1 MRTGNLELAT
11 TVRAQIDELNVQ
23 IAEAVAQR
31 FQNAIDAVNNEA
43 ARQTARLDR
52 ATRRAQIGGQTDFAA
67 MQGILGQRQGVLT
80 TQRAGLQTLID
91 QAFRQGNVDQF
102 NNLGDQIDELDIAM
116 AENTQAIKDNS
127 DAAFNLATQMIND
140 RAGFATGIFSS
151 AQGFFQALTQATGLD
166 TSAQQLAALQA
177 TNVTLADQQ
186 AGLRDQMA
194 ALLDFTPDWQQWLRN
209 LSGADLVGYLSSL
222 VASPTFAAYLDTL
235 DQTQQQSFRDLISSL
250 IGNATAVEQNTQAI
264 TDLTGATT
272 QSFASSF
279 WTAFRTAVF
288 TGEGRLLPQYQMTI
302 PGADIGA
309 RVINA
314 GALMVHA
321 GEVIRPATIQ
331 RGGDQGGDIY
341 HLNVTTP
348 TEVLDPVDV
357 NRQLAFLRKTSG
369 R

>member
-1 MRTGNLELAT
+1 
-11 TVRAQIDELNVQ
+11 
-23 IAEAVAQR
+23 
-31 FQNAIDAVNNEA
+31 
-43 ARQTARLDR
+43 
-52 ATRRAQIGGQTDFAA
+52 
-67 MQGILGQRQGVLT
+67 
-80 TQRAGLQTLID
+80 
-91 QAFRQGNVDQF
+91 
-102 NNLGDQIDELDIAM
+102 
-116 AENTQAIKDNS
+116 
-127 DAAFNLATQMIND
+127 
-140 RAGFATGIFSS
+140 
-151 AQGFFQALTQATGLD
+151 
-166 TSAQQLAALQA
+166 
-177 TNVTLADQQ
+177 LADQQ
-186 AGLRDQMA
+186 SGLRDQMA
-194 ALLDFTPDWQQWLRN
+194 TLLDFTPDWQQWLRN

-222 VASPTFAAYLDTL
+222 VASPTFSAYLDTL

-321 GEVIRPATIQ
+321 GEVVRPANIQ
-331 RGGDQGGDIY
+331 RGGGEGGDIY
-341 HLNVTTP
+341 NLNVTTP
-348 TEVLDPVDV
+348 TQVLDPVDV